1 MSNFR
6 LKMARQK
13 GEQVAKQY
21 GFEKFSVDPF
31 KIAEDESIVVE
42 AKEPDREGMSGC
54 IVFNDDGVGI
64 IYATHIRSEGFRR
77 FTVAHELGHYFL
89 EGHPEEIL
97 KTAPV
102 HFSKAGFTQG
112 QSSIEIEADHF
123 ASGLLMPTRLTREA
137 LYGAP
142 VGLEGIQRLADAAET
157 SLTSAAIRA
166 AECAPY
172 PMAVIVS
179 QGAQVAY
186 GFMSDSFKR
195 LDRLRFL
202 RKGDPLPNT
211 STREFNSE
219 VSNISDRK
227 SICGSTRLAEWFG
240 AERTIAL
247 EEEIVGLGSYGYTL
261 TVLSSDLLPDDPDE
275 VENEEERLVA
285 SWTPRFAYGR

>member
-1 MSNFR
+1 MSKFR

-13 GEQVAKQY
+13 GEQVAKQF
-21 GFEKFSVDPF
+21 GFERLSIDPF
-31 KIAEDESIVVE
+31 KIAEDENIFVE

-64 IYATHIRSEGFRR
+64 IYATHISSEGFKR

-112 QSSIEIEADHF
+112 HSSIEIEADHF
-123 ASGLLMPTRLTREA
+123 ASGLLMPTQLTREA
-137 LYGAP
+137 LYGAR
-142 VGLEGIQRLADAAET
+142 VGLEGILHLANAAET

-179 QGAQVAY
+179 QGSQVAY

-202 RKGDPLPNT
+202 RKGDPLPYT
-211 STREFNSE
+211 VTRNFNSE
-219 VSNISDRK
+219 AANIAGRK

-240 AERTIAL
+240 GNRVIAL
-247 EEEIVGLGSYGYTL
+247 EEEIIGLGRYGYTL
-261 TVLSSDLLPDDPDE
+261 TVLSSDLLPDDPEE
-275 VENEEERLVA
+275 VEDEEEKLVA

>member
-1 MSNFR
+1 MSKFR
-6 LKMARQK
+6 LKMSRLK
-13 GEQVAKQY
+13 GEQVASQF
-21 GFEKFSVDPF
+21 GFEALPVDPI
-31 KIAEDESIVVE
+31 KIAEDEAIVVE
-42 AKEPDREGMSGC
+42 AKDPEREGMSGC
-54 IVFNDDGVGI
+54 IVFHGDDVGI
-64 IYATHIRSEGFRR
+64 IYATHIRNKGFQR

-89 EGHPEEIL
+89 EGHPEEIQ

-112 QSSIEIEADHF
+112 HNSIEIEADHF

-142 VGLEGIQRLADAAET
+142 VGLEGIQHLAGEAET

-172 PMAVIVS
+172 PMAVVVS
-179 QGAQVAY
+179 QGAQIAY
-186 GFMSDSFKR
+186 GFMSESFKR

-202 RKGDPLPNT
+202 RKGDLLPYT
-211 STREFNSE
+211 ATRSFNSE
-219 VSNISDRK
+219 EENISSRK
-227 SICGSTRLAEWFG
+227 SIYGSTRLAEWFG
-240 AERTIAL
+240 GEKTIAL

-261 TVLSSDLLPDDPDE
+261 TVLSSDMLPDYPDE
-275 VENEEERLVA
+275 FEDEEEKLVA